1 MSQALQ
7 FHKLGYTVVLFDYRG
22 FGQSDGDFP
31 IETQV
36 YEDGQTA
43 WTYLTQTR
51 KVAPSKIVIYG
62 HSIGGGGHDNHMA
75 EPNLQKV
82 HQFGDPVKV
91 SIIILKFCTYLGI
104 PYVF

>member
-82 HQFGDPVKV
+82 QQFINSV
-91 SIIILKFCTYLGI
+91 ILLK
-104 PYVF
+104 